1 MREFRVISYLIPHFT
16 ARYQGIWLNIDY
28 FEPCTA
34 CNFRQRLFFR
44 LARDVSAGRDY
55 FSTYIACK
63 YPAETIFSTYTACKY
78 PAETIFSTYTA
89 CKYSA
94 ETISRLTPRA
104 STRQRLFSM
113 LHLMQPSEIIDF
125 LLLAYYV
132 IHGIKDFGIA
142 TTVTKSW
149 SISIPP
155 FYIYI

>member
-1 MREFRVISYLIPHFT
+1 MREFRVISYLIPLFT

-28 FEPCTA
+28 FESCTA

-89 CKYSA
+89 CKYPAEIIFSTYTACEYSA
-94 ETISRLTPRA
+94 ETIF
-104 STRQRLFSM
+104 STYTTCKYPAETIFSTYTACKY
-113 LHLMQPSEIIDF
+113 PAEIILD
-125 LLLAYYV
+125 V
-132 IHGIKDFGIA
+132 TSDA
-142 TTVTKSW
+142 TV
-149 SISIPP
+149 
-155 FYIYI
+155 